1 MGLWLWFF
9 WIPVFLLAGGPNQ
22 RNADDY
28 YGMALQ
34 AYLLGDF
41 DQAFSMDSKS
51 LELEPSHPKANALFS
66 VLTSEMGWTPKT
78 EIWIG
83 GKSRVIRK
91 RKDVQT
97 QGISQRPITAILGL
111 GKLQELESRIQIVSF
126 LNSVDSQ
133 EKYRVMIAGQTQNL
147 NRLDEIVGKSDD
159 RDAANQRRFGEN
171 EKGFGVLYLLS
182 LLALMASGAAF
193 WVNWKTRKSLTRR
206 PLAPVIHLEEGEK
219 VIKFN
224 QG

>member
-1 MGLWLWFF
+1 M
-9 WIPVFLLAGGPNQ
+9 
-22 RNADDY
+22 
-28 YGMALQ
+28 
-34 AYLLGDF
+34 
-41 DQAFSMDSKS
+41 
-51 LELEPSHPKANALFS
+51 
-66 VLTSEMGWTPKT
+66 
-78 EIWIG
+78 
-83 GKSRVIRK
+83 
-91 RKDVQT
+91 
-97 QGISQRPITAILGL
+97 
-111 GKLQELESRIQIVSF
+111 ESRIQIVSF